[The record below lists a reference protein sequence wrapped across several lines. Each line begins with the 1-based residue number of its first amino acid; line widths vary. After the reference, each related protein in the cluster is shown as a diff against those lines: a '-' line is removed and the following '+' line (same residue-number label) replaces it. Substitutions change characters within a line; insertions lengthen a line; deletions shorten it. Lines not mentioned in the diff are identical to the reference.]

1 MMPTESSPP
10 PRGPESMREPLV
22 NLAADPAPQKRGP
35 ASFLLSRRLS
45 RRHLLGAAALGIVA
59 TTGSGG
65 WLYAR
70 EPETPWYVT
79 DGPEEVRL
87 SYAFAVEQ
95 PEALRHI
102 PCYCGCG
109 EHDGHL
115 SVLDCYVAGRDL
127 FGRPSY
133 DSHGVACP
141 ICTAVVGQV
150 RAHLKAGKTIERA
163 RVEIDRFFSPY
174 ANHATD
180 TPPPDKHTHGQ

>member
-1 MMPTESSPP
+1 MVTEPGLTPDEPEPVRESLVNRENDPAAGQ
-10 PRGPESMREPLV
+10 RGPS
-22 NLAADPAPQKRGP
+22 
-35 ASFLLSRRLS
+35 LLPRSGRISRRRFLGAVA
-45 RRHLLGAAALGIVA
+45 LGAAAA
-59 TTGSGG
+59 TSSAG

-79 DGPEEVRL
+79 GGPEDVRL

-109 EHDGHL
+109 RQDGHR
-115 SVLDCYVAGRDL
+115 SVLDCYIADRDL

-150 RAHLKAGKTIERA
+150 RAHLEAGETIEQA